1 MKIFY
6 IKEYP
11 KNIIFYKIQI
21 KSFSKLNSKTIKN
34 LNSSTINRYF
44 AFYDKKI
51 KFKFKPTINKLTSEI
66 FSKDLEYIKCT
77 GVHINTGVILFDN
90 LKTNKLVIESKIEN
104 HKIFNLIKNH
114 FL

>member
-6 IKEYP
+6 IKEYQ

-51 KFKFKPTINKLTSEI
+51 KFKFNQQLIN
-66 FSKDLEYIKCT
+66 
-77 GVHINTGVILFDN
+77 
-90 LKTNKLVIESKIEN
+90 
-104 HKIFNLIKNH
+104 
-114 FL
+114 